1 MSTVN
6 PQITDAVTQANLKSL
21 GDAPAM
27 AMGSIYSELAHSTGL
42 AFQNA
47 VRAQQQWN
55 VLSQAA
61 TTQGVMQLYSV
72 DTVSTAHTPPLSDA
86 SVGEAIAQA
95 HGQAQAALQSSASA
109 LNQQIVQ
116 AVAFSNAATLDNADA
131 FAHALRVSAAAAT
144 TALGALNRI
153 TLEAQSATL
162 KNAARTACIACMLRS
177 PDKAAEYAQV
187 LERIDALPCATAAWG

>member
-6 PQITDAVTQANLKSL
+6 PQITDGVTQANLKTL

-27 AMGSIYSELAHSTGL
+27 AMGSIYTELAHSTGL

-47 VRAQQQWN
+47 VSAQQQWN

-72 DTVSTAHTPPLSDA
+72 DTASTAHPPPLSDA
-86 SVGEAIAQA
+86 SVGEAVAQA
-95 HGQAQAALQSSASA
+95 HDEAHATLLSSANA
-109 LNQQIVQ
+109 LNKQIVQ

-131 FAHALRVSAAAAT
+131 FAHALRVSTGAAAA
-144 TALGALNRI
+144 ALGALNRI

-162 KNAARTACIACMLRS
+162 KNAARTACIACMLRA
-177 PDKAAEYAQV
+177 PDRATEYAQV
-187 LERIDALPCATAAWG
+187 LERIDALP